1 MEKQVN
7 EIWLKPDFLNPE
19 QTTSLLQFMD
29 ERNGKGKFEPYEN
42 TVIFGLKY
50 TPWHNRKI
58 RNIMKYYRSYVSRE
72 FNLSLNYDQLVVW
85 APGAGKDLHKDGI
98 DETNN
103 EWVSVCYLNDDF
115 NGGETVI
122 EDQMIKPQRGG
133 LAVFNSNNY
142 YHGVRPADGWRFTYI
157 AWWKKKG

>member
-115 NGGETVI
+115 QGGETLLDNNMVPI
-122 EDQMIKPQRGG
+122 QKGR
-133 LAVFNSNNY
+133 LVVFNSRFIP
-142 YHGVRPADGWRFTYI
+142 HGVNEVLGTRYTYI
-157 AWWKKKG
+157 AWWQEI